1 VTEWLIPLVNLTVME
16 IVLGIDNVIFIAIL
30 VGKLPLQVQAKAR
43 YLGLGLAVVMR
54 VMLILAINWI
64 MGLTSAVFLLDQ
76 LGVPESWLRPS
87 AESLAIANQKEAEEL
102 MAELPDKDQA
112 KVQRILAV
120 KAERKFKEANEITWK
135 DLILLVGGLFL
146 VGKAT
151 YEIHDKLESA
161 EHVNRAPKAHAT
173 WLVVVQIILIDLVF
187 SLDSVIT
194 AVGLVKQ
201 VWVMITAML
210 VAVGTMIAFAGPI
223 SDFVN
228 QRPAVKILAL
238 SFLVLIGVL
247 LIAEAFG
254 QKIDKG
260 YIYFAMAFAV
270 VIELINMRMRG
281 QAPLRLHNVPREL
294 PPTMSTPASAP

>member
-1 VTEWLIPLVNLTVME
+1 MAEWLVPLVNLTVME
-16 IVLGIDNVIFIAIL
+16 VVLGVDNVIFIAIL
-30 VGKLPLQVQAKAR
+30 VGKLPRHLQAKAR
-43 YLGLGLAVVMR
+43 YIGLGLAVVMR
-54 VMLILAINWI
+54 IGLILAINWI

-76 LGVPESWLRPS
+76 LGVPDSWLRPS
-87 AESLAIANQKEAEEL
+87 AESVAITNQKEAEEL
-102 MAELPDKDQA
+102 MAELPDKDQN
-112 KVQRILAV
+112 KVQRVLAA
-120 KAERKFKEANEITWK
+120 KAERKFKEANEVTWK
-135 DLILLVGGLFL
+135 DLILLLGGLFL

-161 EHVNRAPKAHAT
+161 EHVNRAPKVHAT
-173 WLVVVQIILIDLVF
+173 WLVIAQIIVIDLVF

-201 VWVMITAML
+201 VWVMIVAML
-210 VAVGTMIAFAGPI
+210 LAVATMVAFAGPI

-228 QRPAVKILAL
+228 HRPAVKILAL

-270 VIELINMRMRG
+270 VIELINSRMRG
-281 QAPLRLHNVPREL
+281 PAPLVLHNVPREPL
-294 PPTMSTPASAP
+294 PTPPPQPA